1 MPYPL
6 STQLDEGSLRFN
18 GGFALQWRSPPD
30 AFLAAGVDRFLA
42 DARGLTGLEAR
53 AAGGVVALRIE
64 CCDRPA
70 VFDDLGQVA
79 DESYRLRV
87 DADGVVLTASTSMG
101 VLRGLA
107 TLRQLI
113 SLDAQG

>member
-6 STQLDEGSLRFN
+6 STRLQDESIRFD
-18 GGFALQWRSPPD
+18 GGFALQWSTAPD
-30 AFLAAGVDRFLA
+30 GFLSAATDRFLA
-42 DARGLTGLEAR
+42 DAKRLTGLSGNAVN
-53 AAGGVVALRIE
+53 AVPLRIE

-70 VFDDLGQVA
+70 VFDDLGHVA